1 MFKRY
6 FLLTIAML
14 VVAAGFVQVANAQV
28 TPPPVPI
35 HFDSEPPLTGEVGVP
50 YVYTVHLDGVDST
63 EAVIRYG
70 VDRLDPPGFSV
81 DSASGVVSWTPEAR
95 GWYSLSLVAVVRYKT
110 HALALIVEQHFLV
123 AVAGGNGVVQRK
135 ITDTLN
141 VGIPNVVVEA
151 LQVEGVQSQL
161 DRRRLLRVCGKNG

>member
-70 VDRLDPPGFSV
+70 VDRLDPP
-81 DSASGVVSWTPEAR
+81 
-95 GWYSLSLVAVVRYKT
+95 
-110 HALALIVEQHFLV
+110 ALALIQH
-123 AVAGGNGVVQRK
+123 
-135 ITDTLN
+135 
-141 VGIPNVVVEA
+141 
-151 LQVEGVQSQL
+151 
-161 DRRRLLRVCGKNG
+161 RVL